1 MSQTPLPA
9 TMGLRRYQLFP
20 TLSAA
25 ELSRIRRFGREIRF
39 SAGDTV
45 ITAGHDSP
53 GMIVVLDGAVEITGR
68 DAQGGKF
75 DIAVHGPG
83 EFLGETAQLTG
94 RPALVDGVA
103 RSDVRALLVPPEQ
116 LRALLISEAEIG
128 ERVMRALILRRVAL
142 IESAGGGPVLVG
154 PPDHADMLR
163 LQGFLTRNGH
173 PHGTL
178 DPETDAHGAEL
189 VSHEHAGAADL
200 PLVVCTDGTV
210 LRNPSNTALARCL
223 GLLPALDPD
232 HVFDVAIVGAGP
244 AGLATA
250 VYAASEGLSVLVADA
265 RAPGGQAGASARIE
279 NYLGFPTGITG
290 QALAGRAFVQAQK
303 FGATI
308 AIPAEVEKL
317 NCAAHPHTL
326 QFSGDAKVQARAIV
340 VASGAAYRRLDLND
354 VDRFDGHGV
363 YYWASPIE
371 AKLCRDEEVAL
382 VGAGNS
388 AGQAVVYL
396 ASHARHV
403 HMLVRGPDLE
413 ASMSRYLIDRIGGL
427 PNVTV
432 QVNTE
437 VTGLD
442 GGEHGLEAVRW
453 TTKGSAEESHP
464 IRRLFL
470 FIGAD
475 PNTGWLADCGINRDN
490 KGFLLTG
497 LDDTRF
503 PLETSIPGVF
513 AIGDVRA
520 GSVKRVAGAVGE
532 GAAAVAQVHAFL
544 AEDRAETAPPP

>member
-1 MSQTPLPA
+1 
-9 TMGLRRYQLFP
+9 MGLRRYQLFP
-20 TLSAA
+20 TLSTSD
-25 ELSRIRRFGREIRF
+25 LQRIRRFGQEIRF
-39 SAGDTV
+39 AAGEKV
-45 ITAGHDSP
+45 ITAGGPSP
-53 GMIVVLDGAVEITGR
+53 GMIVVLGGSVEITGR
-68 DAQGGKF
+68 DAQGEAF
-75 DIAVHGPG
+75 DIVTHGPG

-94 RPALVDGVA
+94 RPSLVDGLA
-103 RSDVRALLVPPEQ
+103 RSDVRALLVPPDQ

-128 ERVMRALILRRVAL
+128 ERIMRALILRRVAL
-142 IESAGGGPVLVG
+142 IESGGGPVLVG
-154 PPDHADMLR
+154 APDNADMLR

-173 PHGTL
+173 PHTTL
-178 DPETDAHGAEL
+178 NPDDDAHGAEL
-189 VSHEHAGAADL
+189 VSHERAGPADL

-210 LRNPSNTALARCL
+210 LRNPTNTALARCL

-232 HVFDVAIVGAGP
+232 HVFDVAVVGAGP

-317 NCAAHPHTL
+317 DCAAHPRRL
-326 QFSGDAKVQARAIV
+326 LFAGGARVQARAIV

-354 VDRFDGHGV
+354 VERFDGHGV

-396 ASHARHV
+396 ASQARHV
-403 HMLVRGPDLE
+403 HMLVRGPGLE
-413 ASMSRYLIDRIGGL
+413 ASMSRYLIDRIGNL
-427 PNVTV
+427 PNVTLH
-432 QVNTE
+432 VNTA

-453 TTKGSAEESHP
+453 ATRGGAEQTHA

-475 PNTGWLADCGINRDN
+475 PNTGWLAECGMKRDD

-497 LDDTRF
+497 LEATRY
-503 PLETSIPGVF
+503 PLETSLAGVF

-544 AEDRAETAPPP
+544 AEEHAVDAPPP